1 MKTLYQQLLALYKA
15 GLTFAEHQDLIS
27 ISTAKAAPRDIATD
41 LMKAFEIGEQ
51 SYATFKDEKRKKKF
65 HDPMKMRKLK
75 TFSNKCKKKEVK
87 SNGRAIILKA
97 DRSLFGRI
105 IVMAQGSNLEMTDIL
120 SHPLGPLTWALSTP
134 DGLLRKTNKA
144 SLGCDTAEKYDSSRG
159 ATVVD
164 VMNLVQ
170 RVKHDRTTFGEV
182 AKSGLCMALRDGCQS
197 KWVDVV
203 FDPYKKISIKN
214 SERSVRVEVPGHRL
228 QSITAS
234 HVYTTVETFS
244 D

>member
-1 MKTLYQQLLALYKA
+1 
-15 GLTFAEHQDLIS
+15 LIS

-51 SYATFKDEKRKKKF
+51 SYATFKDEKLEKRTPKKKF
-65 HDPMKMRKLK
+65 NDPMKMRKLK

-97 DRSLFGRI
+97 DRSLFGHI

-144 SLGCDTAEKYDSSRG
+144 SL
-159 ATVVD
+159 
-164 VMNLVQ
+164 
-170 RVKHDRTTFGEV
+170 
-182 AKSGLCMALRDGCQS
+182 
-197 KWVDVV
+197 
-203 FDPYKKISIKN
+203 
-214 SERSVRVEVPGHRL
+214 
-228 QSITAS
+228 
-234 HVYTTVETFS
+234 
-244 D
+244 